1 MLENIL
7 CPGKGMPDME
17 QQLEEALKIRYIK
30 LHFTVVM
37 LEDTELP
44 VEKVSALR
52 GGMGEMLLR
61 ANCVRDRECG
71 KCDFESECIVRRTM
85 YSRYEITPRFVTT
98 NDSVGYILE
107 CENYEKE
114 FYEGSLLEF
123 NLILFGR
130 TIVYFNLYMQA
141 FFALGNEGIG
151 KNHSRFRIVSVTNTE
166 RQSLFLEGMIYME
179 QYRVQTIRDY
189 VRYRIRQI
197 RGNGCKNRLVFQ
209 TPLTLK
215 YQGEFLEEFHM
226 EAIWN
231 AVRRR
236 IYMLECYEGNAD
248 IIYNVEYDET
258 MLPDI
263 VMQEHERITVR
274 RYSSTQDR
282 KMSLTGIKGYAALN
296 MISEDVLPV
305 LLAGELIHIGKNTSF
320 GFGRYRII

>member
-1 MLENIL
+1 MERQLE
-7 CPGKGMPDME
+7 
-17 QQLEEALKIRYIK
+17 LEEALRIRYIK

-44 VEKVSALR
+44 AEKVSALR

-61 ANCVRDRECG
+61 ANCVRNRDCDQ
-71 KCDFESECIVRRTM
+71 CDFESECIVRRTM
-85 YSRYEITPRFVTT
+85 YSRYEVTPRFVTT

-114 FYEGSLLEF
+114 FCGGDLLEF

-130 TIVYFNLYMQA
+130 TIVYFNQYMQA

-151 KNHSRFRIVSVTNTE
+151 KNHSRFQIVSVTNTKG
-166 RQSLFLEGMIYME
+166 QKLFSEGMIYMK
-179 QYRVQTIRDY
+179 QYQVRTIWDY
-189 VRYRIRQI
+189 VKRRMRQI
-197 RGNGCKNRLVFQ
+197 QENGCKNRLAFQ

-231 AVRRR
+231 AIRRR
-236 IYMLECYEGNAD
+236 VYMLECYEGITGN
-248 IIYNVEYDET
+248 IYHLEYDEG

-263 VMQEHERITVR
+263 VRQEHKWIAVR

-282 KMSLTGIKGYAALN
+282 KMSLTGMKGYADLDRFP
-296 MISEDVLPV
+296 EDMLSVF
-305 LLAGELIHIGKNTSF
+305 LAGELTHIGKNTSF
-320 GFGRYRII
+320 GFGRYRIM